1 MLNKNFYKSGFS
13 FNTLFD
19 IDVPNGY
26 NASNERNELIMRF
39 NITIEGVVN
48 GFINNL
54 IGGIADPCASSYVRI
69 IEKDKY
75 KDLIENYKN
84 NQYISIEF
92 DTLKYEDCFSLDFRF
107 ILSENIHIQ
116 SVIKFNK
123 EFDISLLSND
133 LLIMILDNR
142 ISTQYMSSSKE
153 KYHTIYHI
161 RDMISMLEKSGI
173 LYENS
178 TIYDQD
184 TAKKILFA
192 VYYHD
197 STYIPGNLNNEE
209 QSCNNFKKDFPFVY
223 CKYPEIVDI
232 IMATKV
238 VEKPKYNTFCEQL
251 IHDLDFYGF
260 SELNLL
266 NKSSSLVRNEYPEID
281 DETYLKGRINFLKS
295 INNLYPNGIFQSSLF
310 KYRNEVARAN
320 IERHIEYLEE
330 KLNED
335 RDN

>member
-1 MLNKNFYKSGFS
+1 MLNKNFYKGGFS
-13 FNTLFD
+13 FNMLFD

-26 NASNERNELIMRF
+26 DASNERNELMMRF
-39 NITIEGVVN
+39 NIAIEGIIN

-54 IGGIADPCASSYVRI
+54 IGGITDPCASSYVRI

-75 KDLIENYKN
+75 KNLIENYKN

-92 DTLKYEDCFSLDFRF
+92 DALKYEDCFSLDFRF

-133 LLIMILDNR
+133 LLIMMLDDR
-142 ISTQYMSSSKE
+142 IATHYMSGDKN
-153 KYHTIYHI
+153 KYHTIYHV
-161 RDMISMLEKSGI
+161 REMISQLLSAGI
-173 LYENS
+173 FNEYS

-184 TAKKILFA
+184 TAKKMLFA

-197 STYIPGNLNNEE
+197 SYYVPGDLNNEE
-209 QSCNNFKKDFPFVY
+209 QSCNNFKRDFPFVY

-232 IMATKV
+232 IMSTKII
-238 VEKPKYNTFCEQL
+238 EKPEYHTFCEQL

-260 SELNLL
+260 AELI
-266 NKSSSLVRNEYPEID
+266 SLTRSTTLIRNEYPNIN
-281 DETYLKGRINFLKS
+281 DETYLNGRIAFLKS

-310 KYRNEVARAN
+310 KYKNEVARVN
-320 IERHIEYLEE
+320 IERYIAYLEE